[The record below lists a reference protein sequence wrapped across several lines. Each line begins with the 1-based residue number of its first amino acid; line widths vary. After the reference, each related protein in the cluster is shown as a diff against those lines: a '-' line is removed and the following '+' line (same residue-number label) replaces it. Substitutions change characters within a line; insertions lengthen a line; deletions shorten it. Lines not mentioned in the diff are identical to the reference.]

1 MSQRYAAA
9 AGKPALPA
17 TVSDVNISSRYNRWL
32 TGIKTFILMLI
43 GVVLIA
49 PAGAQT
55 VTYDNVGNHQ
65 FTVPNGVYCVYV
77 RAWGGGG
84 AGGGDGRTGGGGG
97 GAFAGKKFNVY
108 PGQVINFQVGD
119 GGKRTDSEPSAFV
132 PSQPSWFL
140 NNTLLN
146 APGGASAN
154 TAGPGGGGATGGTGA
169 TGDVTFNGGDG
180 AAGGAGLGN
189 QRGGGGGGAANTTGN
204 GTNASG
210 RIGGKT
216 GDGGDGGDAASL
228 TESSLP
234 PTAPG
239 GGGFGGYTG
248 NGSDGA
254 SGRIQIIYGTSLP
267 AGVTET
273 VVNCCPITPTI
284 TAPTDPSLRKICVGN
299 PTSNTIQFTGG
310 GIAGGLWAIDGDP
323 IGVTVDQTG
332 KITVAANAVPGCY
345 TVIYGVKP
353 DEYTETTVSSQHI
366 STACRATSTFMV
378 FPPPPQAPLVT
389 VNNCA
394 YNNFSITVN
403 APGAQTNYPGFTY
416 YYRVSGSVS
425 GPDILFGASGSTVNY
440 TTATVAQC
448 FTVEAYWVSFGSTCL
463 NPAGADEQIF
473 STSCTFSPA
482 TKALSAPT
490 GITLVAPAP
499 VCEDV
504 NNRFVLPPVTATEA
518 PGYNAALH
526 EVQYSV
532 DGQSFKNAADWAT
545 TLPTSPG
552 CHTVT
557 ARIVARDGSC
567 VPAGTVLCTGSNTV
581 NALIFPKPTVAPNV
595 QHTCAGG
602 AIVESAAIPAYAGFT
617 VQHGYL
623 AEGGTYPTGIQWTN
637 AATIPPGFTPGCY
650 SVYYRYR
657 VSPASCGVANNTAAP
672 ACGISPAGYTVVFPA
687 TIALNAATNV
697 CQGSN
702 SGFVFPTVSTVY
714 DDTKFDVLYSV
725 NNGTY
730 MSAADHYNANTVGN
744 LLGCVEI
751 RAKYVLR
758 NSCVLG
764 NIPIGTVVPDPALP
778 DCPVSDPVRLIV
790 YPVPTVAPS
799 VFNTCAGGPIVE
811 QTPVN
816 PPTGFGVEYGYKAV
830 SAATINWLGALPA
843 NVPVGFTPGCYEVYY
858 RFTAGE
864 CPGASSTIPA
874 CNISPVGY
882 TVVFPPT
889 TVTVLPTSIDDICQG
904 TSITFAAPATTPAG
918 FTAMYSIDGGATWH
932 SYANIITLINQST
945 PGCITLLGTWAT
957 TAACGN
963 TPAGTRSTCT
973 YGTSVQFVKYPT
985 APAAPAVS
993 GNICRSAAN
1002 SITVT
1007 PIPSVIGFTREYLLI
1022 ESNQTPGAT
1031 GWQASNVFNGDVPA
1045 DCYNVYAR
1053 YVLAADCGDALAG
1066 SAGTGNCGISQPAYV
1081 VVFPDENPSLDA
1093 VDDICAGEE
1102 FPIPVEQTFGE
1113 APRARFIALY
1123 SLDNLVYKTRSE
1135 IKDYINGNPGCYFLY
1150 AKWAL
1155 QADCGP
1161 HKALQTI
1168 SPCASNDPQNFV
1180 VFPSTLSAPVVSSGN
1195 VCVGTNVAVNAIT
1208 NQTNFTRQYKMI
1220 LSTQNPLTDGTW
1232 GTSTTFATA
1241 ALTPGCYTVYGRYIL
1256 TIGCG
1261 STGDSYAPAAPLECL
1276 YTAPAHVVIYP
1287 NVAPVVSAIANIC
1300 EGEDI
1305 PEPVVTNSATFPGF
1319 IPVFSI
1325 NGTQYDTYENLKY
1338 YVNWTIGCKTILA
1351 RWALA
1356 EDCGNFPSL
1365 TIQPVGTNCNT
1376 STAVNF
1382 VIFPAAPAAPSATS
1396 NICVG
1401 GTITIRAIPA
1411 KSGFTRQYRVVNS
1424 TGVDLQSWTN
1434 DGTTIANV
1442 NEADCYSIYARY
1454 ILTNACGT
1462 VAANTTPPNDCAQS
1476 EAGHVVVFPAA
1487 PVISITDP
1495 KLCKDEIV
1503 QWGNFVTIAT
1513 PLTGNAA
1520 NIFEAQYQIVDGPS
1534 NVFYPAN
1541 ANVPVVNPGCFRVVV
1556 RYGLKNA
1563 CGNAPRGTFAEGL
1576 ACEKSNELNYV
1587 VYPDA
1592 PQFLNVSSNVCEGET
1607 FVLPPVL
1614 QNYNTALFNV
1624 EYSINGGA
1632 YSVTPTLPTT
1642 AGCYEIKARFILKTA
1657 CGNVSGQAEVP
1668 CLESVS
1674 TFVVI
1679 FPAAPILTQHAP
1691 DNFNVCEGSAPAM
1704 SLLAPTITVT
1714 DPQFKLQYSVDGKPF
1729 VDANVL
1735 VLPTNV
1741 ACHNIKARYVLA
1753 LACGTNNYVGEG
1765 STKEACKEGNTVY
1778 WMTYPTAPVL
1788 VKPVNVCEGS
1798 AFRLPDVENR
1808 FPELFQVQ
1816 WQIDGDAWTEF
1827 PVLVKTPGCHS
1838 IQARFVLRNAPCGPN
1853 GPTLPYMPAP
1863 ANLACYAS
1871 NIVNVVVFP
1880 TPPVLAV
1887 PVNICYGAGTQP
1899 ITVPTVAT
1907 VPQFITQY
1915 YITVPKAD
1923 GTGAENL
1930 VPSDPDGWV
1939 DASALPALPT
1949 TPGCYLFKARYILA
1963 ADCISG
1969 VNPNDG
1975 YPARTE
1981 PPAPCKESNEV
1992 SAVIFPNAPVLTRPD
2007 NVCNE
2012 AFVLPPVAAVP
2023 YFTVEYTINGTGST
2037 DNWTSTPT
2045 VPVEPGCY
2053 GIKARYILTSTCGV
2067 NNPAGTVGPIPCNES
2082 DTVFVV
2088 IYPRTPDLGPQIISA
2103 CSQTIVI
2110 GPYEDYTYANTFR
2123 FEFSYDN
2130 GATWTYDAQKTVT
2143 LDNDPDNCDIFLVK
2157 RRWRLISPCIGGQ
2170 DAADSTLL
2178 PACVVS
2184 PATRVVVDV
2193 TAPKEITTGIFAAS
2207 FPDRFDIDT
2216 CAAPAGPT
2224 TDQVKAV
2231 FRDNCSNI
2239 IFVEKKGIPV
2249 YVDCKFDVTYEYHV
2263 KDTCGNVAIHKV
2275 RYTGWDQTK
2284 PVIVSSPANATYECA
2299 ADVPVGVP
2307 AAITVSDNCDPEP
2320 DITVADVKTQPD
2332 PNKPNHFTIV
2342 RTWTVKDNCNN
2353 TVTVSQTITVADDTA
2368 PVISIC
2374 GPDRTIYT
2382 SIQNCQATLPDYRTQ
2397 VKVTD
2402 NCTDLGALVVTQTP
2416 AAGSPLTVGANTVSF
2431 TVTDADGNISLPCTI
2446 TVTVLDTV
2454 PPVITNCPQPRTQ
2467 QSGGSIC
2474 DFAVPDFTNGLV
2486 VTDNCSGSVTVTQSP
2501 AAGTMVKPGSHT
2513 IIITATD
2520 AYGNAKTC
2528 ITQFIVEDLIKP
2540 VFVSCPANATVN
2552 GNLTGCKSNYQSVSP
2567 VATDNCGIAILTWE
2581 LTGATISKSPDDGI
2595 NYVPLDQVYNLG
2607 VTKIKYT
2614 AFDFAGNSATCEYNV
2629 TVTGSTL
2636 VGTATVANGC
2646 NSQNGV
2652 VTLSATGGNAP
2663 YKFSFDNSN
2672 FDNVKV
2678 FNVPA
2683 GSYVAI
2689 VEDAAGCKYNYL
2701 VEVKVSSPIT
2711 VSTSITNVSCIDPS
2725 KLGSVTVNASG
2736 GTAPYTISF
2745 NGGAFQSDNKFEN
2758 LKGGTY
2764 SIVVKDALG
2773 CTSSSSATI
2782 IEGSDV
2788 NVVDLSAVATHISCN
2803 GNAGAVDLTAKFIG
2817 GSGNLSISYKW
2828 YKEGS
2833 NDVIAT
2839 TEDLTNIGAGK
2850 YTVIITVADA
2860 GSPCTNTFNA
2870 TATVSSATPVV
2881 ATATGTRTVA
2891 LNSTPSPVVTFG
2903 ATGGVAPYVFE
2914 YNVNGGASQTLNGGG
2929 SVSITQSTGTAG
2941 VFTYKLISVTDANS
2955 CKIPVNSDVV
2965 ITVGDGNT
2973 NPPNPTVTPDLS
2985 IQLLILPAIAR
2996 GETDME
3002 AVISVYEINNKATSG
3017 QITVFMSKD
3026 DKISVDYAAGTTTML
3041 GKSLNNSVWTLDNSN
3056 SAAYIFRSTAVI
3068 PGEGTSVFGFKLK
3081 FKPGNTKGNASIT
3094 ATILGGS
3101 GGETRVSNNVDSEG
3115 IDYFIN

>member
-1 MSQRYAAA
+1 MDQCYSVGAR
-9 AGKPALPA
+9 KTALPA
-17 TVSDVNISSRYNRWL
+17 TVANITTRNNQSFKHKWSTVFAVFSL
-32 TGIKTFILMLI
+32 FALML
-43 GVVLIA
+43 GFNQQLK
-49 PAGAQT
+49 AQT
-55 VTYDNVGNHQ
+55 SETYTTPGLQ
-65 FTVPNGVYCVYV
+65 TFTVPNGVYCIYV
-77 RAWGGGG
+77 HTWGGGG
-84 AGGGDGRTGGGGG
+84 AGGNGGTTVRSAGGGG
-97 GAFAGKKFNVY
+97 GAYGGRKLTVH
-108 PGQVINFQVGD
+108 PGQVISF
-119 GGKRTDSEPSAFV
+119 FV
-132 PSQPSWFL
+132 
-140 NNTLLN
+140 
-146 APGGASAN
+146 
-154 TAGPGGGGATGGTGA
+154 
-169 TGDVTFNGGDG
+169 G
-180 AAGGAGLGN
+180 AAGVVNGSNGEASWFMSNATINANGGLNAVTTVAGAGGAVSGITGN
-189 QRGGGGGGAANTTGN
+189 TEFAGGNGAASVAFVNIGNTGSGGGGGASGN
-204 GTNASG
+204 ALAAGANASG
-210 RIGGKT
+210 RIGGAGSNGGGSGGTTSAGGAAT
-216 GDGGDGGDAASL
+216 GIA
-228 TESSLP
+228 LP
-234 PTAPG
+234 TIPG
-239 GGGFGGYTG
+239 GGGRG
-248 NGSDGA
+248 NGPLVGESDGA
-254 SGRIQIIYGTSLP
+254 NGQVIVTWGSSLP
-267 AGVTET
+267 AGV
-273 VVNCCPITPTI
+273 VCCPATLPTI
-284 TAPTDPSLRKICVGN
+284 STTGSRNLCSGVANNTVQYTVTNAAPSGGIWGIQGN
-299 PTSNTIQFTGG
+299 PVGVSVDQN
-310 GIAGGLWAIDGDP
+310 GL
-323 IGVTVDQTG
+323 VTVTHDA
-332 KITVAANAVPGCY
+332 IPGCY
-345 TVIYGVKP
+345 TIIYGIKP
-353 DEYTETTVSSQHI
+353 DGYTENVPSI
-366 STACRATSTFMV
+366 DDINPVCRATSTIIV
-378 FPPPPQAPLVT
+378 FPPTPQAPVVT
-389 VNNCA
+389 INNCA
-394 YNNFSITVN
+394 YNNFDFAVT
-403 APGAQTNYPGFTY
+403 APTTQPAYPGFTY
-416 YYRVSGSVS
+416 VYRLNGSVNGNNLAFGGS
-425 GPDILFGASGSTVNY
+425 GGSTTY
-440 TTATVAQC
+440 TSGTVAQC
-448 FTVEAYWVSFGSTCL
+448 FTVEAYWVMFGAACGDLTGDQQLSD
-463 NPAGADEQIF
+463 AGP
-473 STSCTFSPA
+473 CTFS
-482 TKALSAPT
+482 TGVKALSAPS
-490 GITLVAPAP
+490 GITLVAPAA

-504 NNRFVLPPVTATEA
+504 NNRFVLPPVTTTEA
-518 PGYNAALH
+518 PGFDGSLH

-532 DGQSFKNAADWAT
+532 DGSSYKIAADWAT
-545 TLPTSPG
+545 TLPTTPG
-552 CHTVT
+552 CHTIT
-557 ARIVARDGSC
+557 ARIVAKSGSC

-581 NALIFPKPTVAPNV
+581 NVIVYPKPTGTPDLSNTCRGGTITENSPLPTPPSGFAV
-595 QHTCAGG
+595 QYGFRAIGSPG
-602 AIVESAAIPAYAGFT
+602 AIFWSPVTAPPIGNAVPDVPA
-617 VQHGYL
+617 
-623 AEGGTYPTGIQWTN
+623 
-637 AATIPPGFTPGCY
+637 GCY
-650 SVYYRYR
+650 ETYYRYR
-657 VSPASCGVANNTAAP
+657 YTEQSTPCAA
-672 ACGISPAGYTVVFPA
+672 
-687 TIALNAATNV
+687 
-697 CQGSN
+697 
-702 SGFVFPTVSTVY
+702 
-714 DDTKFDVLYSV
+714 VLPL
-725 NNGTY
+725 
-730 MSAADHYNANTVGN
+730 ADN
-744 LLGCVEI
+744 
-751 RAKYVLR
+751 
-758 NSCVLG
+758 
-764 NIPIGTVVPDPALP
+764 D
-778 DCPVSDPVRLIV
+778 
-790 YPVPTVAPS
+790 PS
-799 VFNTCAGGPIVE
+799 V
-811 QTPVN
+811 
-816 PPTGFGVEYGYKAV
+816 
-830 SAATINWLGALPA
+830 
-843 NVPVGFTPGCYEVYY
+843 
-858 RFTAGE
+858 
-864 CPGASSTIPA
+864 PA
-874 CNISPVGY
+874 CNVSTAGHFVI
-882 TVVFPPT
+882 FPESS
-889 TVTVLPTSIDDICQG
+889 VAVLPTSIDDICQG
-904 TSITFAAPATTPAG
+904 TSITFAAPASTPAG
-918 FTAMYSIDGGATWH
+918 FTAVYSIDGGATWH
-932 SYANIITLINQST
+932 SHANIITLINQSA
-945 PGCITLLGTWAT
+945 PGCITLQGTWAT

-973 YGTSVQFVKYPT
+973 YGTSVQFVKFPT
-985 APAAPAVS
+985 APAAPTVS
-993 GNICRSAAN
+993 GNICRSASN

-1007 PIPSVIGFTREYLLI
+1007 SIPDVIGFTSQYLLL

-1031 GWQASNVFNGDVPA
+1031 GWQTSNVFNGDVPA
-1045 DCYNVYAR
+1045 DCYTVYTR

-1066 SAGTGNCGISQPAYV
+1066 TAGTGSCGISQPAYV

-1113 APRARFIALY
+1113 VPRARFIALY

-1135 IKDYINGNPGCYFLY
+1135 IKDYINGNPGCYSLY

-1161 HKALQTI
+1161 HKALATI
-1168 SPCASNDPQNFV
+1168 SPCASEDPQNFV

-1195 VCVGTNVAVNAIT
+1195 VCVGTSVVINAIT

-1220 LSTQNPLTDGTW
+1220 LSSQNPATDGTW
-1232 GTSTTFATA
+1232 GTATTFATTS
-1241 ALTPGCYTVYGRYIL
+1241 LTPGCYTVYGRYIL
-1256 TIGCG
+1256 TTGCG
-1261 STGDSYAPAAPLECL
+1261 TIANNYEPAAPLECL
-1276 YTAPAHVVIYP
+1276 YTAAAHVVIYP

-1411 KSGFTRQYRVVNS
+1411 KSGFTRQYRVVTS
-1424 TGVDLQSWTN
+1424 TGVDLQPWTN

-1454 ILTNACGT
+1454 ILTSACGT
-1462 VAANTTPPNDCAQS
+1462 VAAGTTAPNDCAQS

-1495 KLCKDEIV
+1495 KLCKDEIT

-1679 FPAAPILTQHAP
+1679 FPAAPILAQLP
-1691 DNFNVCEGSAPAM
+1691 NSCEGTTLTLP
-1704 SLLAPTITVT
+1704 LPTVPNPNSTL
-1714 DPQFKLQYSVDGKPF
+1714 FKIQYSIDGAPF
-1729 VDANVL
+1729 ADNPTM
-1735 VLPTNV
+1735 PTNV
-1741 ACHNIKARYVLA
+1741 ACHSIKARYVLNA
-1753 LACGTNNYVGEG
+1753 ACGSNNYIGEG
-1765 STKEACKEGNTVY
+1765 SIKEACKEGNTIY

-1788 VKPVNVCEGS
+1788 VKPVNVCEGEQ
-1798 AFRLPDVENR
+1798 FRLPDVENR
-1808 FPELFQVQ
+1808 FPNLFQVQ
-1816 WQIDGDAWTEF
+1816 WKIDNDNWTEF
-1827 PVLVKTPGCHS
+1827 PALVRTPGCHS
-1838 IQARFVLRNAPCGPN
+1838 IQARFVLRNITCGI
-1853 GPTLPYMPAP
+1853 TLPYSPAMDLTGAYLP
-1863 ANLACYAS
+1863 CALS

-1923 GTGAENL
+1923 GTGSENL
-1930 VPSDPDGWV
+1930 VPSDTDGWV
-1939 DASALPALPT
+1939 DESALPALPT

-1963 ADCISG
+1963 SDCISG

-1992 SAVIFPNAPVLTRPD
+1992 SAVVFPNAPVLIRPD

-2012 AFVLPPVAAVP
+2012 AFVLPAVAAVP
-2023 YFTVEYTINGTGST
+2023 YFTVEYTINGTGGT

-2053 GIKARYILTSTCGV
+2053 GIKARYVLTSTCGV

-2157 RRWRLISPCIGGQ
+2157 RRWRLIHPCIGGQ
-2170 DAADSTLL
+2170 DAADASLL

-2184 PATRVVVDV
+2184 PATSVVVDV
-2193 TAPKEITTGIFAAS
+2193 TAPKEISTGIFAAS

-2216 CAAPAGPT
+2216 CAAPVGPT
-2224 TDQVKAV
+2224 TDQVKVV
-2231 FRDNCSNI
+2231 FRDNCANI
-2239 IFVEKKGIPV
+2239 IFVEKRGIPA

-2299 ADVPVGVP
+2299 ALVPVAIGE
-2307 AAITVSDNCDPEP
+2307 AITVTDNCDPEP

-2353 TVTVSQTITVADDTA
+2353 TVTVSQTITVADNTP
-2368 PVISIC
+2368 PVIILC
-2374 GPDRTIYT
+2374 ATDKTIYT
-2382 SIQNCQATLPDYRTQ
+2382 STQNCQAVLPDYRPLLN
-2397 VKVTD
+2397 VSD
-2402 NCTDLGALVVTQTP
+2402 NCTEKGALVITQTP
-2416 AAGSPLTVGANTVSF
+2416 AAGSSLTVGANTVSF
-2431 TVTDADGNISLPCTI
+2431 TVKDADGNISQPCTI
-2446 TVTVLDTV
+2446 QVTVLDTV
-2454 PPVITNCPQPRTQ
+2454 PPVIPNCPQPITIQ
-2467 QSGGSIC
+2467 PTGSVC
-2474 DFAVPDFTNGLV
+2474 DFAVPDFTNGLAG
-2486 VTDNCSGSVTVTQSP
+2486 TDNCSAVTFTQSP
-2501 AAGTMVKPGSHT
+2501 AAGTMVKPGTHT
-2513 IIITATD
+2513 ITITASD
-2520 AYGNAKTC
+2520 VYGNKTTC
-2528 ITQFIVEDLIKP
+2528 ITQYIIVDVVKP
-2540 VFVSCPANATVN
+2540 VFVSCPSNATVDAI
-2552 GNLTGCKSNYQSVSP
+2552 LEGCKSNYQSVSP

-2581 LTGATISKSPDDGI
+2581 LTGATMGKSLDDGI
-2595 NYVPLDQVYNLG
+2595 NYVPLNQIYNLG
-2607 VTKIKYT
+2607 VTKVKYT
-2614 AFDFAGNSATCEYNV
+2614 AFDYAGNSATCEYNV

-2646 NSQNGV
+2646 NSQNGI

-2701 VEVKVSSPIT
+2701 VQVKVSTPII
-2711 VSTSITNVSCIDPS
+2711 VSTAITNVSCIDPS
-2725 KLGSVTVNASG
+2725 KLGSVTVTASG

-2745 NGGAFQSDNKFEN
+2745 NGSAFQSDNKFEN

-2773 CTSSSSATI
+2773 CTSSSSATV

-2788 NVVDLSAVATHISCN
+2788 DVVELSAVATHISCS
-2803 GNAGAVDLTAKFIG
+2803 GNPGAVNLTAKFTG
-2817 GSGNLSISYKW
+2817 GTGNLSVSYRW

-2870 TATVSSATPVV
+2870 SATVSSATPIV
-2881 ATATGTRTVA
+2881 ATATGTKTVA
-2891 LNSTPSPVVTFG
+2891 LNSTPSPIVTFG
-2903 ATGGVAPYVFE
+2903 AAGGVAPYVFE
-2914 YNVNGGASQTLNGGG
+2914 YNVNGGASQTLSGGG

-2955 CKIPVNSDVV
+2955 CKMPVNADVV
-2965 ITVGDGNT
+2965 ITVGDGGT

-2985 IQLLILPAIAR
+2985 IQLLILPSIAR
-2996 GETDME
+2996 GETNME
-3002 AVISVYEINNKATSG
+3002 AIVSVFEINNKPTSG
-3017 QITVFMSKD
+3017 AITVFMSKD
-3026 DKISVDYAAGTTTML
+3026 DKISIEYPQNLQTML
-3041 GKSLNNSVWTLDNSN
+3041 GRPLNNSVWTFDNSN
-3056 SAAYIFRSTAVI
+3056 SAAYIFRSNAVI
-3068 PGEGTSVFGFKLK
+3068 AGEGTSAFGFTLK

-3094 ATILGGS
+3094 ATILASS

-3115 IDYFIN
+3115 VDYFIN